1 MSVHGGH
8 APKEASL
15 STELAADAPPP
26 PDVRPSKL
34 ILALFGF
41 GAGCGLMLAVA
52 FTWTQPRI
60 DAHEAALTQEKVN
73 EVLKSPHSFT
83 TLYVIGDRLSDSVPS
98 GVEEASLD
106 RVYLGHD
113 AAGTPIGF
121 AVTATGPGWREDIT
135 LILGYD
141 ATTRQL
147 TGMTMIEQRETPGIG
162 DKIEIDDKFVGQF
175 DGAATPLQGVKPGRG
190 EGNPRAIDMITGAT
204 ISSRA
209 VVRIINGR
217 LSEIEPLLMSYS
229 GGVR

>member
-15 STELAADAPPP
+15 STEVAADAPPP
-26 PDVRPSKL
+26 PDVRTSKL
-34 ILALFGF
+34 VMALFCF
-41 GAGCGLMLAVA
+41 GAGCGLMLALA
-52 FTWTQPRI
+52 FSWTQPRI
-60 DAHEAALTQEKVN
+60 EAHERALTQEKVQ
-73 EVLKSPHSFT
+73 EVLKGPHRFS
-83 TLYVIGDRLSDSVPS
+83 TLYVLGDRLSDSLPP
-98 GVEEASLD
+98 GVEAAAAD
-106 RVYLGHD
+106 KVYLGYD
-113 AAGTPIGF
+113 EAGTPLGF

-135 LILGYD
+135 LIFGYD
-141 ATTRQL
+141 AATRQL

-175 DGAATPLQGVKPGRG
+175 EGVATPLQGVKPGRG

-209 VVRIINGR
+209 VVRIINER
-217 LSEIEPLLMSYS
+217 LAEIEPLLMSYS